1 MPENTSTADTQQGVP
16 TNPVQQVQS
25 TSYTQTRSQTV
36 DIDTIRYYRKLNENL
51 PTLSSRYPIST
62 PLATLPE
69 ESPPTTPVLQVQSSI
84 SAKQSPNLND
94 ARDDT
99 NNRYED
105 SKSDDSGSNSDDD
118 IMKSLRTDVTPGDIP
133 TQYHADLTDDTN
145 SKVTTHNPNPLKSRM
160 PNLSDMSPSI
170 KTPPFKSG
178 VSKIPLNTLP
188 IKKRRKPP
196 LPVNPL
202 KSKSSTTSH
211 TTNTANRP
219 IKPPVRA
226 IQYLSVVRRKPPY
239 HENKENI
246 RISSIENNLEN
257 IKTLS
262 ETKCKRSPAVTI
274 PTMDSPPRADVKLAD
289 YLVPVDKDT
298 IRAELIEKFHE
309 IQKSL
314 DFSDSELNDYCL
326 SALGVVTKVFVH
338 EPSSSPTKY
347 ESGGFQTLLTEQPSV
362 QFEYCAPSE
371 KNAVLVEREKE
382 IKVLKDQNVRL
393 KKKNEGAAEFER
405 RARQQ
410 SETRV
415 SELERKLDEKTKLVE
430 TLQSELVE
438 LRAEAGAVTAD
449 SSTLAEWEQRTQ
461 EAESRASEFERKV
474 ETPNGRVA
482 TLQDVLAS
490 ATREASP
497 STEAPESETRA
508 TAEHAVELKSDV
520 DKMKREPELVNE
532 AKAIEDDSNDT
543 RDQRT
548 VTELSEN
555 VVQTTKVEKQKVKHK
570 LPVKIMN
577 GRDTNKNTRDRKKN
591 PHSNIRK
598 KKRKN
603 KRNTNKNYTKK
614 NKKKKTQKTVSLKT
628 MRNHQKIGNHVED
641 GPNDVV
647 KDKKN
652 RGGSHQK

>member
-1 MPENTSTADTQQGVP
+1 MNNNYTKNKKTKKMNNNYTKKKKMKKKKSFMITQYYPTRSTTTDARYVNRRNIRPNSNVSAIHPQISKSQYQPLSHALAQTYAKYSDALKYLPAPHISGQPQPPSNNPQYQTPLNDVGVSRNFHNNAYVNLPQNDLQSELSPKNPIGGSGKNAAKSTIKPLTGLIDTENGLTYYYEHGPNEVPFDKQRILFVVPGPSTTPLPHPQNFPMQNDLNVNIPENTSTADTQQGVP

-326 SALGVVTKVFVH
+326 SVLGVVTKVFVH

-393 KKKNEGAAEFER
+393 KKK
-405 RARQQ
+405 
-410 SETRV
+410 
-415 SELERKLDEKTKLVE
+415 
-430 TLQSELVE
+430 
-438 LRAEAGAVTAD
+438 
-449 SSTLAEWEQRTQ
+449 
-461 EAESRASEFERKV
+461 
-474 ETPNGRVA
+474 
-482 TLQDVLAS
+482 
-490 ATREASP
+490 
-497 STEAPESETRA
+497 
-508 TAEHAVELKSDV
+508 
-520 DKMKREPELVNE
+520 
-532 AKAIEDDSNDT
+532 
-543 RDQRT
+543 
-548 VTELSEN
+548 
-555 VVQTTKVEKQKVKHK
+555 
-570 LPVKIMN
+570 
-577 GRDTNKNTRDRKKN
+577 
-591 PHSNIRK
+591 
-598 KKRKN
+598 
-603 KRNTNKNYTKK
+603 
-614 NKKKKTQKTVSLKT
+614 
-628 MRNHQKIGNHVED
+628 
-641 GPNDVV
+641 
-647 KDKKN
+647 
-652 RGGSHQK
+652 

>member
-145 SKVTTHNPNPLKSRM
+145 SKVTTH
-160 PNLSDMSPSI
+160 
-170 KTPPFKSG
+170 
-178 VSKIPLNTLP
+178 
-188 IKKRRKPP
+188 KRRKPP

-497 STEAPESETRA
+497 ST
-508 TAEHAVELKSDV
+508 
-520 DKMKREPELVNE
+520 
-532 AKAIEDDSNDT
+532 
-543 RDQRT
+543 
-548 VTELSEN
+548 
-555 VVQTTKVEKQKVKHK
+555 
-570 LPVKIMN
+570 
-577 GRDTNKNTRDRKKN
+577 
-591 PHSNIRK
+591 
-598 KKRKN
+598 
-603 KRNTNKNYTKK
+603 
-614 NKKKKTQKTVSLKT
+614 
-628 MRNHQKIGNHVED
+628 
-641 GPNDVV
+641 
-647 KDKKN
+647 
-652 RGGSHQK
+652 